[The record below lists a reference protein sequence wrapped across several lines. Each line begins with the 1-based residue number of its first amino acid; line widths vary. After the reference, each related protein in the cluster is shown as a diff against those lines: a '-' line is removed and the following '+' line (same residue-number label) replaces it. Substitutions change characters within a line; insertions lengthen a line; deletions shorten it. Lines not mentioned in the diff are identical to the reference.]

1 MQATGSV
8 GVTLLFWLMGAVTA
22 MAGATLYI
30 EFGLALPR
38 HLIDGKVEPV
48 VRNGGDLNYVSAFVP
63 ASKQEPDF
71 D

>member
-8 GVTLLFWLMGAVTA
+8 GVTLLFWLLGAITA
-22 MAGATLYI
+22 MAGAALYI

-48 VRNGGDLNYVSAFVP
+48 VRNGGDLNYVSCF
-63 ASKQEPDF
+63 SSG
-71 D
+71 